1 MVKKLKTRTIHLD
14 HVDSTNNYVREHA
27 QEWQE
32 DIVVVYADYQSAG
45 RGMGRNTWE
54 STPGDNLL
62 MSILVHP
69 VMVPLRQQ
77 FLLSMAGAVAL
88 RDALSE
94 YTDGITCKWPNDI
107 YWRNQKISG
116 TLIETTLRG
125 GHIQDC
131 IFGIGINV
139 NQEQFFSSAPN
150 PVSLRQ
156 ILGKEVKIKD
166 VLKRVVQ
173 HFTECYQLIL
183 QGLYTDVAGLYH
195 QSLYRAHGFHRY
207 RDAEG
212 EFEAAIVEVED
223 NGHLIL
229 RDHEGRMREY
239 DLKEVSVV
247 IGSYQ

>member
-1 MVKKLKTRTIHLD
+1 MAKKLKTRIIHLE
-14 HVDSTNNYVREHA
+14 HVDSTNNYVRQHA
-27 QEWQE
+27 QEWQD

-45 RGMGRNTWE
+45 RGMGSNSWE

-69 VMVPLRQQ
+69 TMVPLRQQ

-88 RDALSE
+88 RDALTD
-94 YTDGITCKWPNDI
+94 YTPDITCKWPNDI
-107 YWRNQKISG
+107 YWRDKKLSG

-139 NQEQFFSSAPN
+139 NQQQFFSDAPN
-150 PVSLRQ
+150 PVSLCQ
-156 ILGKEVKIKD
+156 ILNKEVKIKD
-166 VLKRVVQ
+166 VLKRVVA
-173 HFTECYQLIL
+173 HFTECYELVQN
-183 QGLYTDVAGLYH
+183 GLYADVAGLYH

-207 RDAEG
+207 RDAKG
-212 EFEAAIVEVED
+212 DFEAAIVEVED

-229 RDHEGRMREY
+229 RDREGRMREY
-239 DLKEVSVV
+239 ELKEIQYV
-247 IGSYQ
+247 IGS